1 MTRKSTLIH
10 ENNPEK
16 DLNKTPRAKRKEET
30 DTNSIQTPKRKM
42 VSPMTLNQNFTTPNL
57 KNPTISRSIN
67 NAHGK
72 FKNKDSEGDSKSQ
85 ISEFKRELQKLE

>member
-42 VSPMTLNQNFTTPNL
+42 ASPMTLN
-57 KNPTISRSIN
+57 
-67 NAHGK
+67 
-72 FKNKDSEGDSKSQ
+72 
-85 ISEFKRELQKLE
+85 